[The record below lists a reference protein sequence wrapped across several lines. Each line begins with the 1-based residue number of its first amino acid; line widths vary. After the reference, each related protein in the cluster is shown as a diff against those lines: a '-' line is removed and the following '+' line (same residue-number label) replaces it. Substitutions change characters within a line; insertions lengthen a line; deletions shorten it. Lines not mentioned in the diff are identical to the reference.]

1 MTLVF
6 LLTKTLIENPS
17 ITCVGAPHGRDAFI
31 ASITHGIAPM
41 GRSYG
46 VDGNQAAFFA
56 AATAFFAPS
65 LMSSAGVIA
74 RPLDFSSA
82 LPSSTLVPSRRTITG
97 TLTSTDRKS
106 TRLNS
111 SH

>member
-31 ASITHGIAPM
+31 ASITHGIALM

-46 VDGNQAAFFA
+46 VAGNQAAFFA

-74 RPLDFSSA
+74 RPLDF
-82 LPSSTLVPSRRTITG
+82 R
-97 TLTSTDRKS
+97 DRKR
-106 TRLNS
+106 TRQNS
-111 SH
+111 SPLCAYLMPSYA